1 MKLPNHIHTLQFRLT
16 AGFAAVLAGTLFVV
30 SGWSAISTRA
40 AIEDY
45 GLQVEQFRTDRTS
58 DLVRDVFNLDR
69 DFRQVQF
76 SLEQIGRFIPRRIA
90 IVDENGTVLADS
102 RGWPEKP
109 DGGFFTQKER
119 FDESKHL
126 GSATIDLGGGYFVK
140 MVLYDDEE
148 GLPPDLAS
156 FSFGEWPEGGERSG
170 PFGFPRSWGNAA
182 GPSRWFDEEALESVT
197 AFNVDEDDSAPID
210 IIEQA
215 VSELAAEPQL
225 TALEESFQQS
235 IIIAGG
241 AGLIA
246 GVLLVALF
254 ARGALYPVRSL
265 SKAAQQLGSGDFEQ
279 RVDEDRKDELGNL
292 ARTFNSM
299 AEDLQDAEAQR
310 RKMTA
315 DIAHELRNPLTNI
328 RGYLEAIKDG
338 IVKPDDAAIDTL
350 HGETLHLS
358 RLVDDLQLL
367 AIADAGGLRLYTTT
381 SYMSEFAERA
391 VNAAMPRAME
401 RDIDLSIEVDTDTP
415 LVDLDPTRFTQVVS
429 NLLDNALSHSKTG
442 GNVFV
447 EVRSG
452 MIDAT
457 WCATLRITNDGTA
470 IPADDLERIF
480 DQFYRVDPS
489 RSRSTGG
496 AGLGLTIVKRI
507 VEAHGGSVAVESN
520 DHATTFTV
528 SVPESSEVIPD
539 ESMPDGPEHEVQEDY
554 RQ

>member
-1 MKLPNHIHTLQFRLT
+1 MKLPNHIYSLQFRLT
-16 AGFAAVLAGTLFVV
+16 AGFAAVLAGTLFIV
-30 SGWSAISTRA
+30 SGWSALSTRA

-76 SLEQIGRFIPRRIA
+76 SLEQIGRFIPTRIA
-90 IVDENGTVLADS
+90 IVDEHGTVLADS

-109 DGGFFTQKER
+109 DGGFFTEKER
-119 FDESKHL
+119 FDQSKHR

-140 MVLYDDEE
+140 MVLYDDEDGSQHE
-148 GLPPDLAS
+148 LAS
-156 FSFGEWPEGGERSG
+156 FSFRDWPEDGDTPGT
-170 PFGFPRSWGNAA
+170 FGFPRRWGGSDA
-182 GPSRWFDEEALESVT
+182 PKRWFDEEVLESVP
-197 AFNVDEDDSAPID
+197 AFGVNDEDAVPID

-215 VSELAAEPQL
+215 VSELTAEPQL
-225 TALEESFQQS
+225 AALEESFQRS
-235 IIIAGG
+235 IVIAGG

-254 ARGALYPVRSL
+254 ARGALSPVRSL
-265 SKAAQQLGSGDFEQ
+265 STAAQQLGSGDFEQ

-299 AEDLQDAEAQR
+299 AKDLQAAEAQR

-338 IVKPDDAAIDTL
+338 VVKPDDSAIDTL
-350 HGETLHLS
+350 HGETLHLA

-367 AIADAGGLRLYTTT
+367 ANADAGGLRLYTTP
-381 SYMSEFAERA
+381 SYVTEVAERA
-391 VNAAMPRAME
+391 VNAARPRALE
-401 RDIDLSIEVDTDTP
+401 RDIDLKLILQGDTP

-429 NLLDNALSHSKTG
+429 NLLDNALSHAQTG
-442 GNVFV
+442 GEVSV
-447 EVRSG
+447 EVRSQ
-452 MIDAT
+452 ITDTSQYAVI
-457 WCATLRITNDGTA
+457 AITNDGKA
-470 IPADDLERIF
+470 ISDDDLDRIF

-507 VEAHGGSVAVESN
+507 VEAHGGTVVAQSN
-520 DHATTFTV
+520 QFATTFTV
-528 SVPESSEVIPD
+528 TIPESTEAPQP
-539 ESMPDGPEHEVQEDY
+539 ESASQGRDD
-554 RQ
+554 

>member
-1 MKLPNHIHTLQFRLT
+1 MKLPNHIYSLQFRLT
-16 AGFAAVLAGTLFVV
+16 AGFAAVLAGTLFIV
-30 SGWSAISTRA
+30 SGWSALSTRA

-76 SLEQIGRFIPRRIA
+76 SLEQIGRFIPTRIA

-119 FDESKHL
+119 FDESKHR
-126 GSATIDLGGGYFVK
+126 GSAPIDLGGGYFVK

-148 GLPPDLAS
+148 GLPKDLAS

-170 PFGFPRSWGNAA
+170 PFGFPRSWGSPA
-182 GPSRWFDEEALESVT
+182 GPRWFDEEALESVT
-197 AFNVDEDDSAPID
+197 AFNADSDDSAPID

-215 VSELAAEPQL
+215 VSELTAEPQL
-225 TALEESFQQS
+225 TALEESFQRS
-235 IIIAGG
+235 IVIAGG

-299 AEDLQDAEAQR
+299 AQDLQAAEAQR

-338 IVKPDDAAIDTL
+338 IVKPDDSAIDTL

-381 SYMSEFAERA
+381 SHMSEFAERA
-391 VNAAMPRAME
+391 VNAAMPRALE
-401 RDIDLSIEVDTDTP
+401 REIDLGIEVDTDTP

-429 NLLDNALSHSKTG
+429 NLLDNALSHAQSG
-442 GNVFV
+442 GNVTV
-447 EVRSG
+447 EVVAQ
-452 MIDAT
+452 IVDAQRH
-457 WCATLRITNDGTA
+457 ATLRITNDGKP
-470 IPADDLERIF
+470 IPPDDLERIF

-489 RSRSTGG
+489 RSRATGG

-507 VEAHGGSVAVESN
+507 VEAHGGTVAVQS
-520 DHATTFTV
+520 DDQATTFTV

-539 ESMPDGPEHEVQEDY
+539 EGESDGSADGSQEGK
-554 RQ
+554 QQ